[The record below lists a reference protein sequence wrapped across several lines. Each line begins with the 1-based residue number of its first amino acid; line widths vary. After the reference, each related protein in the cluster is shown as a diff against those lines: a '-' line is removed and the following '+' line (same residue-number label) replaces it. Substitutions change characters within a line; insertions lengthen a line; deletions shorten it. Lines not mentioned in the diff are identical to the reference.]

1 LAAKQSSGG
10 VVTAGEIDGKR
21 RIHMRRLPVLALV
34 LALATVALTTGCGSS
49 STSSSGASTPPATSS
64 TASTATT
71 SSTPASTSTSKSAG
85 GASSNTSKSAEIAQL
100 VVRGCKTRIQNEPGL
115 TTPEK
120 AQIETL
126 CAKAAK
132 GPAAAREVA
141 EQVCTE
147 IIKRSAAPGSPNNA
161 AREQAL
167 AACKSAK

>member
-1 LAAKQSSGG
+1 
-10 VVTAGEIDGKR
+10 
-21 RIHMRRLPVLALV
+21 MRRLPVLAL
-34 LALATVALTTGCGSS
+34 ALAAVALTTGCGSS
-49 STSSSGASTPPATSS
+49 STSSGSSAATPATSS

-71 SSTPASTSTSKSAG
+71 SSTPASTSTSNSPG
-85 GASSNTSKSAEIAQL
+85 GASSKTSRSAEIAQF
-100 VVRGCKTRIQNEPGL
+100 VVRACKTRIQNEPGL

-126 CAKAAK
+126 CAKAAQ
-132 GPAAAREVA
+132 GRAAAREVA

-147 IIKRSAAPGSPNNA
+147 IIKRSAAPGSPTTP

>member
-1 LAAKQSSGG
+1 
-10 VVTAGEIDGKR
+10 
-21 RIHMRRLPVLALV
+21 MRRLPVLA

-49 STSSSGASTPPATSS
+49 STSSSSSSSTPPATSS

-71 SSTPASTSTSKSAG
+71 SSTPGSTSTSSSAG
-85 GASSNTSKSAEIAQL
+85 GATSKTSRSAEIAQFI
-100 VVRGCKTRIQNEPGL
+100 VRACKTRIQNEPGL

-126 CAKAAK
+126 CAKAAQ
-132 GPAAAREVA
+132 GRAAAREVA

-147 IIKRSAAPGSPNNA
+147 IIKRSAAPGSPTTP

-167 AACKSAK
+167 AACKRAK